1 MTFLYQATILQ
12 AKTSTRIISVTI
24 QLNHGP
30 SRDCSVQYG
39 ADKKVYIEKTALT
52 LKEKQYIYIYGSSR
66 ASFKAHFE
74 NFTIRF
80 KIQNMKRGN

>member
-12 AKTSTRIISVTI
+12 AKTSTRINSVTI

-52 LKEKQYIYIYGSSR
+52 LKEKQYIYMEAAGHRLRHILRILQFGSKYR
-66 ASFKAHFE
+66 
-74 NFTIRF
+74 T
-80 KIQNMKRGN
+80 